1 MEMLELTL
9 HSYGEEEIRAQV
21 DDSSFMTE
29 WMIEKRRKTD
39 ETKNRSDRVKYGYGN
54 YYAAGYFTEGRAKRD
69 RKSVV

>member
-29 WMIEKRRKTD
+29 
-39 ETKNRSDRVKYGYGN
+39 
-54 YYAAGYFTEGRAKRD
+54 
-69 RKSVV
+69 